1 MKRINQRQA
10 VEAIR
15 NKEKFKAGA
24 LSGGW
29 SDSASQ
35 YVVKSYDVILAT
47 FLWIS
52 GKWYVDNQR
61 YSVTTSRH
69 QSIVRQAIGEA
80 EPTHAGGNV

>member
-15 NKEKFKAGA
+15 DKEEFKAGA

-29 SDSASQ
+29 VRCPEG
-35 YVVKSYDVILAT
+35 YVVKSYNTIIAT
-47 FLWIS
+47 YIAEMWHSDIR
-52 GKWYVDNQR
+52 R

-69 QSIVRQAIGEA
+69 QSIVRRAIGE
-80 EPTHAGGNV
+80 V

>member
-15 NKEKFKAGA
+15 NKEEFKAGA
-24 LSGGW
+24 LVGGCP
-29 SDSASQ
+29 SAASQ

-47 FLWIS
+47 FLWVS

-69 QSIVRQAIGEA
+69 QSIVRQAIGE
-80 EPTHAGGNV
+80 V

>member
-15 NKEKFKAGA
+15 NKEEFKAGA

-29 SDSASQ
+29 VSSYPEG
-35 YVVKSYDVILAT
+35 YVVRSYSTVIAT
-47 FLWIS
+47 HIEDELWLCDD
-52 GKWYVDNQR
+52 KK

-69 QSIVRQAIGEA
+69 QSIVRQAIGE
-80 EPTHAGGNV
+80 V